1 MQKNCGLVKNS
12 IYEILVY
19 RLCQQEQVI
28 FSPELKEFIYHGINK
43 QNFSQPLTEITFYNI
58 CIALMKPFYAN
69 NIESAM
75 RIFSLDT
82 VMEIQKSNPTSLKLK
97 EKARQVVRFALKFDD
112 LHDRID

>member
-1 MQKNCGLVKNS
+1 
-12 IYEILVY
+12 
-19 RLCQQEQVI
+19 
-28 FSPELKEFIYHGINK
+28 
-43 QNFSQPLTEITFYNI
+43 
-58 CIALMKPFYAN
+58 MKPFYAN

-82 VMEIQKSNPTSLKLK
+82 VMKIQKSNPTSLKVK